1 MGRTTAAT
9 LRGDD
14 GARAELAD
22 DPADDPLEEA
32 VKAEASE
39 EVDESLPSPKMPYS
53 GGWRHAVA
61 MAWRC
66 CCHEISRARARPLGL
81 ARRPGVAGS
90 AARSACCRGGEGT

>member
-1 MGRTTAAT
+1 MGCTTAAT
-9 LRGDD
+9 WRGDD
-14 GARAELAD
+14 AARAELAE
-22 DPADDPLEEA
+22 DPLEEA

-39 EVDESLPSPKMPYS
+39 EVEEESLPNPKMPCS

-81 ARRPGVAGS
+81 ARRPGVDGS
-90 AARSACCRGGEGT
+90 AARSACCRGGARDMSM